1 MNENNNADQLGA
13 FVLNEKVLCM
23 HIMSIC
29 DCGQMFQ
36 LWDNEKS
43 LSNYLKNNV
52 FKAK

>member
-1 MNENNNADQLGA
+1 MNENNNADQLCA

-23 HIMSIC
+23 DIMSIF

-43 LSNYLKNNV
+43 LSNYLKTNV